1 MSNQLK
7 IHSRVSFI
15 FNLVITILVIATGL
29 LITMG
34 SVLGGLGFIIAGL
47 MISQKIKTI
56 ISNKFPN
63 ISSKTLKSFN
73 WFALILII
81 MSIFYTNYDENSQRN
96 RKIFIEEKV
105 SILKKINDEIDSNK
119 LSDASFSINKYD
131 SAVADDSDFKAVKE
145 KYLAAKKADDER
157 KKKEAELAK
166 QQQAKE
172 AELAKQQQA
181 KEAELAKQQ
190 QAKSEQLQ
198 AEVRNLPNGE
208 LKFYKDSGSRSN
220 NISIEQYEYACK
232 QIKQTASI
240 TNMSI
245 RRLGVVDNL
254 ISNLLQTNGMDSIKN
269 KAIAWSSKEQVCYG
283 YFDIVGTY
291 NGTTYNKKYGGEIY
305 TFVKDNS
312 GISGEIGSY
321 ARELMY

>member
-1 MSNQLK
+1 MSNQPT
-7 IHSRVSFI
+7 IHSRVSSI
-15 FNLVITILVIATGL
+15 FNLVITILVITTGL
-29 LITMG
+29 LITTG

-56 ISNKFPN
+56 ISNKFFN
-63 ISSKTLKSFN
+63 TSSKTLKSFN

-81 MSIFYTNYDENSQRN
+81 MSIFYTNRDMDSQLN

-166 QQQAKE
+166 QQQAKD

-181 KEAELAKQQ
+181 KA
-190 QAKSEQLQ
+190 EQLQ

-208 LKFYKDSGSRSN
+208 LIFYKDSGSRSN

-240 TNMSI
+240 TNQSI
-245 RRLGVVDNL
+245 RIQGVGNNL
-254 ISNLLQTNGMDSIKN
+254 IFNLLQTNGIGSIKN
-269 KAIAWSSKEQVCYG
+269 KFVHWSSEEQACTG
-283 YFDIVGTY
+283 LFDIVGTY

>member
-7 IHSRVSFI
+7 IYSRVSFI

-81 MSIFYTNYDENSQRN
+81 MSIFYTVHDGDSQRN

-181 KEAELAKQQ
+181 KA
-190 QAKSEQLQ
+190 EQLQ

-232 QIKQTASI
+232 QISQSASI

-245 RRLGVVDNL
+245 RRLGVVNNL
-254 ISNLLQTNGMDSIKN
+254 ISNLLQTNGMGSIKN
-269 KAIAWSSKEQVCYG
+269 KAIAWSPKEQVCYG

-305 TFVKDNS
+305 TFDKDNS
-312 GISGEIGSY
+312 GISGNIGSDVG
-321 ARELMY
+321 ELTN

>member
-1 MSNQLK
+1 MSNQIK

-15 FNLVITILVIATGL
+15 FNLVITILVITTGL
-29 LITMG
+29 LITTG

-56 ISNKFPN
+56 ISNKFFN
-63 ISSKTLKSFN
+63 TSSKTLKSFN

-81 MSIFYTNYDENSQRN
+81 MSIFYTNRDMDSQRN

-181 KEAELAKQQ
+181 KA
-190 QAKSEQLQ
+190 EQLQ

-208 LKFYKDSGSRSN
+208 LIFYKDSGSRSN

-232 QIKQTASI
+232 QIKQSASI
-240 TNMSI
+240 TNESI
-245 RRLGVVDNL
+245 RIQGAGNNL
-254 ISNLLQTNGMDSIKN
+254 IFNLLQTNGMGSIKN
-269 KAIAWSSKEQVCYG
+269 KFVYWSPEEQACTG
-283 YFDIVGTY
+283 LFDIVGTY
-291 NGTTYNKKYGGEIY
+291 NGTTYNKKYGGYIY

-312 GISGEIGSY
+312 GISGNIGGFVSD
-321 ARELMY
+321 LTN

>member
-1 MSNQLK
+1 MSNQPT
-7 IHSRVSFI
+7 IHSRVSSI
-15 FNLVITILVIATGL
+15 FNLVITILVITTGL
-29 LITMG
+29 LITTG

-56 ISNKFPN
+56 ISNKFFN
-63 ISSKTLKSFN
+63 TSSKTLKSFN

-81 MSIFYTNYDENSQRN
+81 MSIFYTNRDMDSQLN

-190 QAKSEQLQ
+190 QAEAEKVQ

-208 LKFYKDSGSRSN
+208 LIFYKDGGSTSN
-220 NISIEQYEYACK
+220 NISIAQYEYVCK
-232 QIKQTASI
+232 QIKQSASI
-240 TNMSI
+240 TNQSI
-245 RRLGVVDNL
+245 RIQGVGNNL
-254 ISNLLQTNGMDSIKN
+254 IFNLLQTNGIGSIKN
-269 KAIAWSSKEQVCYG
+269 KFVHWSSEEQACTG
-283 YFDIVGTY
+283 LFDIVGTY
-291 NGTTYNKKYGGEIY
+291 NGTTYNKKYGGYIY
-305 TFVKDNS
+305 TFVKDNA
-312 GISGEIGSY
+312 GISGNIGGFV
-321 ARELMY
+321 RDLTN

>member
-1 MSNQLK
+1 MSNQPK
-7 IHSRVSFI
+7 IHSRVSSI
-15 FNLVITILVIATGL
+15 FNLVITILVITTGL
-29 LITMG
+29 LITTG

-56 ISNKFPN
+56 ISNKFFN
-63 ISSKTLKSFN
+63 TSSKTLKSFN

-81 MSIFYTNYDENSQRN
+81 MSIFYTNRDMGSQLN

-172 AELAKQQQA
+172 AELAKQQRA

-190 QAKSEQLQ
+190 RAKAEQEQ
-198 AEVRNLPNGE
+198 TEARNLPNGK
-208 LKFYKDSGSRSN
+208 LIFYTDTTSSN
-220 NISIEQYEYACK
+220 NISITQYEIACK
-232 QIKQTASI
+232 QSTTI
-240 TNMSI
+240 TNESI
-245 RRLGVVDNL
+245 KVQGVANRL
-254 ISNLLQTNGMDSIKN
+254 ISNIIETNGISSIRN
-269 KAIAWSSKEQVCYG
+269 INIYWSSKEQTCSGGFSIIGNYEGTSYKKNYFG
-283 YFDIVGTY
+283 Y
-291 NGTTYNKKYGGEIY
+291 IY
-305 TFVKDNS
+305 TFNKDS
-312 GISGEIGSY
+312 AGISANIGGIVK
-321 ARELMY
+321 ELY